1 MQVVR
6 VGLDVA
12 KNVFQVHGVDADGA
26 VVLRRRL
33 RRDDL
38 LDFFAALPRCL
49 VGLEACSASHHWARE
64 LVRLG
69 HDARLMPARY
79 VKPYV
84 QRGKSDALDA
94 AGICEAVS
102 RPTMRFAAI
111 KTVEQQSALVLHRSR
126 EILVKQETMLVNL
139 IRGCLGEFGIVA
151 PLGVRR
157 VEELV
162 AVVRD
167 EADDRL
173 PPEAR
178 LAMTVVAGQLD
189 DLQRRIR
196 DLERAIL
203 RWHRQNEA
211 SRRLAS
217 IPGVGPI
224 TASAVVATVGS
235 VENFKSARHFAAFLG
250 LTPKEHSTGGRQRLG
265 RISKRGDVYIRRL
278 LILGGTSLV
287 RYARGPG
294 ATSWAAGL
302 LQRRPTRVVT
312 VALANKAAR
321 IIWAL
326 LARGGV
332 YRAPPAVAA

>member
-12 KNVFQVHGVDADGA
+12 KNVFHVHGVDADGA

-33 RRDDL
+33 RRDDV

-64 LVRLG
+64 LVRFG
-69 HDARLMPARY
+69 HDARMMPARY

-157 VEELV
+157 VEKLI
-162 AVVRD
+162 AVVHD
-167 EADDRL
+167 KEDNRL

-178 LAMTVVAGQLD
+178 LAMTAVADQLD
-189 DLQRRIR
+189 NL
-196 DLERAIL
+196 
-203 RWHRQNEA
+203 
-211 SRRLAS
+211 
-217 IPGVGPI
+217 
-224 TASAVVATVGS
+224 
-235 VENFKSARHFAAFLG
+235 
-250 LTPKEHSTGGRQRLG
+250 
-265 RISKRGDVYIRRL
+265 
-278 LILGGTSLV
+278 
-287 RYARGPG
+287 
-294 ATSWAAGL
+294 
-302 LQRRPTRVVT
+302 
-312 VALANKAAR
+312 
-321 IIWAL
+321 
-326 LARGGV
+326 
-332 YRAPPAVAA
+332 

>member
-102 RPTMRFAAI
+102 RPTMRFVAI
-111 KTVEQQSALVLHRSR
+111 KTVEQQSALALHRSR

-139 IRGCLGEFGIVA
+139 
-151 PLGVRR
+151 VR
-157 VEELV
+157 
-162 AVVRD
+162 A
-167 EADDRL
+167 
-173 PPEAR
+173 
-178 LAMTVVAGQLD
+178 
-189 DLQRRIR
+189 
-196 DLERAIL
+196 
-203 RWHRQNEA
+203 
-211 SRRLAS
+211 
-217 IPGVGPI
+217 
-224 TASAVVATVGS
+224 ASASSASWLRSGCAVWRSSSPLFATKQTTGS
-235 VENFKSARHFAAFLG
+235 R
-250 LTPKEHSTGGRQRLG
+250 PRQG
-265 RISKRGDVYIRRL
+265 S
-278 LILGGTSLV
+278 
-287 RYARGPG
+287 P
-294 ATSWAAGL
+294 
-302 LQRRPTRVVT
+302 
-312 VALANKAAR
+312 
-321 IIWAL
+321 
-326 LARGGV
+326 
-332 YRAPPAVAA
+332 